1 MRKSIST
8 VKAGIAL
15 ALALGCALVLAAQ
28 LLVAVF
34 GAPTMFGFW
43 FPGRQLLAALAPLM
57 DVAGEFE
64 GYGTGTPSEF
74 LRWLDVDVQRAVGIL
89 GGRRSRIPAI
99 RGAA

>member
-1 MRKSIST
+1 MASRCR
-8 VKAGIAL
+8 A
-15 ALALGCALVLAAQ
+15 CRH
-28 LLVAVF
+28 LLPKPNPVM
-34 GAPTMFGFW
+34 P
-43 FPGRQLLAALAPLM
+43 PLELLAALAPLMAPLM

-89 GGRRSRIPAI
+89 GGRRSGIPAI

>member
-1 MRKSIST
+1 MASRCR
-8 VKAGIAL
+8 A
-15 ALALGCALVLAAQ
+15 CRH
-28 LLVAVF
+28 LLPKPNPVM
-34 GAPTMFGFW
+34 P
-43 FPGRQLLAALAPLM
+43 PLQLLAALAPLM

-89 GGRRSRIPAI
+89 GGRRSGIPAI